1 MLNYQR
7 VSGILG
13 MIGMTFGPLAPI
25 LGHLDHHP
33 VPRADGSPARS
44 NHNSPR
50 GSIFL
55 RDPFN
60 TWKSLLESKRS
71 PNKTQTTANLH
82 HQNMGELSKFLV
94 SQDEMTLDPEVLKA
108 LSWSHK
114 DGMSFPNRRALTD
127 FI

>member
-25 LGHLDHHP
+25 LGHLDHHQFP
-33 VPRADGSPARS
+33 EQMALLLDPT
-44 NHNSPR
+44 NSPR